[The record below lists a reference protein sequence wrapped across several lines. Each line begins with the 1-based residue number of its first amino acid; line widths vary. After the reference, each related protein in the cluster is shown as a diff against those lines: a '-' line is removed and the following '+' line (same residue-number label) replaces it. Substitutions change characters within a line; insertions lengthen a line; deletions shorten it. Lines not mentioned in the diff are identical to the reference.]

1 MAREWIDI
9 VEEIEGQYPTARG
22 AVGQDT
28 RLQLLLSRCANSFFK
43 SMERKRRWSLAYK
56 VMNVTTVPGTA
67 VYTIPAPLLLMSHVY
82 YLLPSG
88 QPVVI
93 DSYDAMEL
101 RSVYGEGS
109 ASVPG
114 PPRYFAV
121 EGTQVQ
127 IFPVPDT
134 GPAGANYTIIFEGY
148 QSLVPL
154 VETIGT
160 TTAASPTLVVPS
172 TAFLTTRGVP
182 LVGTGISV
190 RAADNAGANGPG
202 TLFTDWSAMPSAT
215 QVTMTT
221 NAIAVA
227 TNTQVFFNSLN
238 WLIQDYDLVVLF
250 GVLREVA
257 AYEKENYTIWAQR
270 LQDELDEMQQFDADR
285 RRTLMSDAT
294 GLTAQR
300 LAQLARLDTRY
311 FWGGLPNGAWW

>member
-1 MAREWIDI
+1 MAREWIEI

-22 AVGQDT
+22 ASGQDT

-56 VMNVTTVPGTA
+56 VMNVVTTPGVA
-67 VYTIPAPLLLMSHVY
+67 VYTIPAPVLLMSHVY
-82 YLLPSG
+82 YLRPTG
-88 QPVVI
+88 MPVVM

-101 RSVYGEGS
+101 RAMYGEGS
-109 ASVPG
+109 NSVPG
-114 PPRYFAV
+114 APRFFAV

-127 IFPVPDT
+127 IFPKPDDN
-134 GPAGANYTIIFEGY
+134 AGANYTMVFEGY

-160 TTAASPTLVVPS
+160 TTANNATLTVPS
-172 TAFLTTRGVP
+172 TVYLSDRGIANAGAS
-182 LVGTGISV
+182 LSV
-190 RAADNAGANGPG
+190 RAVDNAGPNGPSTLLTDWTALATPTTVTMADNA
-202 TLFTDWSAMPSAT
+202 
-215 QVTMTT
+215 
-221 NAIAVA
+221 IAAASNV
-227 TNTQVFFNSLN
+227 QVFFNSLN

-270 LQDELDEMQQFDADR
+270 LNDELDEMQQFDVDR
-285 RRTLMSDAT
+285 RRTLISDAT

-300 LAQLARLDTRY
+300 LAELARLDSRI
-311 FWGGLPNGAWW
+311 FWGGLPFGAWW